1 MVSLS
6 DSSLAAQTDGHTLK
20 QTPSLTD
27 HRPDRVGEGEDGKRE
42 RVGRGRERETD
53 TDKGGGGREIQRLEG
68 INKFFFN
75 TLSNV

>member
-53 TDKGGGGREIQRLEG
+53 TDKGGGGERYRDWKG
-68 INKFFFN
+68 
-75 TLSNV
+75 